1 MTTKQ
6 PKLRKPSDVDLRSN
20 PLIGGSKGATMSGIS
35 ADDLDEFQ
43 GANTLEG
50 DLENDVNAAGG
61 IDKSE
66 SRTGSRRA
74 KRG

>member
-1 MTTKQ
+1 MTKHS
-6 PKLRKPSDVDLRSN
+6 KLKKPSDADLRN
-20 PLIGGSKGATMSGIS
+20 NTLIGGSKGAALAGASP
-35 ADDLDEFQ
+35 DDLDESQ

-61 IDKSE
+61 IDKRE
-66 SRTGSRRA
+66 SRTGSRA

>member
-1 MTTKQ
+1 
-6 PKLRKPSDVDLRSN
+6 
-20 PLIGGSKGATMSGIS
+20 MSGIS

-66 SRTGSRRA
+66 SRAGSRRA